1 MWQIFVLLVLLLLAA
16 AAFFQ
21 VEAFL
26 SVLYLV
32 ALVYLLSRLW
42 ARQSMRALVFGR
54 HLPQRAFWGETVE
67 GEVWLENKSR
77 LPIAWLDVHESLPVA
92 LASGESPHEVV
103 SLLGHERYTITY
115 RLVCRKRGVYTVGP
129 LTVRLGD
136 LFGLVPARIIG
147 GDVDTIIVYPRV
159 VPLAQLGLP
168 AHAPFVG
175 MKNRVPL
182 LHDPSRF
189 VGVRPYAEGDP
200 PRMIHWSA
208 SAHLDDLMVKTFEP
222 TIARET
228 LFVLDVDLARYAH
241 GQRYTA
247 TELAI
252 TAVAS
257 MAVHLVQTAQQAV
270 GLLAH
275 GMDGLEQTRTLYWL
289 PVQSGQAH
297 LVHMLEL
304 LARIQPA
311 DDVSVL
317 PHVRRA
323 TAQLAWGATIVLV
336 TGDVDAAT
344 LEHVATWRRLG
355 FHVTLIAVRPG
366 LSVREARRATDLL
379 GVPFYVV
386 WDEHLFALG
395 GVGSAP

>member
-1 MWQIFVLLVLLLLAA
+1 MWQIFILLVLVLLAA

-32 ALVYLLSRLW
+32 VLVYALSRLW
-42 ARQSMRALVFGR
+42 ARLSMRALVFGR
-54 HLPQRAFWGETVE
+54 RVPQRVFWGESVE

-92 LASGESPHEVV
+92 LAAGESPHEVV
-103 SLLGHERYTITY
+103 SLLGHERHTITY
-115 RLVCRKRGVYTVGP
+115 RLVCRKRGVYTIGP

-136 LFGLVPARIIG
+136 LFGLVPARVVG
-147 GDVDTIIVYPRV
+147 GGVDELVVYPRV

-200 PRMIHWSA
+200 PRQIHWSA
-208 SAHLDDLMVKTFEP
+208 SAHLDALMVKTFEP

-228 LFVLDVDLARYAH
+228 LLVLDVDLARYAH

-247 TELAI
+247 IELAV

-257 MAVHLVQTAQQAV
+257 MAVHLVQVEQQAV

-275 GMDGLEQTRTLYWL
+275 GIDGLHQSREVFWL
-289 PVQSGQAH
+289 PVQAGQGH
-297 LVHMLEL
+297 LVHLLEY

-317 PHVRRA
+317 PHVRQA
-323 TAQLAWGATIVLV
+323 IAKLSWGATIVLV
-336 TGDVDAAT
+336 TGDADMDV
-344 LEHVATWRRLG
+344 LEHVATWRRQG
-355 FHVTLIAVRPG
+355 FHVVLVAVRPG
-366 LSVREARRATDLL
+366 LSVREARRVTEIL

-395 GVGSAP
+395 GVNTA

>member
-1 MWQIFVLLVLLLLAA
+1 MWHIFLFLVLALLAA

-32 ALVYLLSRLW
+32 VLVYVLSRLW

-54 HLPQRAFWGETVE
+54 RIPQRLFWGEHIT

-103 SLLGHERYTITY
+103 SLLGHERHTITY
-115 RLVCRKRGVYTVGP
+115 RLVCRKRGVYTIGP
-129 LTVRLGD
+129 STVRLGD
-136 LFGLVPARIIG
+136 LFGLVPARVVG
-147 GDVDTIIVYPRV
+147 GDVDELVVYPRV
-159 VPLAQLGLP
+159 VPLTQLGLP

-200 PRMIHWSA
+200 PRQIHWPA
-208 SAHLDDLMVKTFEP
+208 SAHLDELMVKTFEP

-228 LFVLDVDLARYAH
+228 LLVLDVDLARYAH

-247 TELAI
+247 IELAV
-252 TAVAS
+252 TATAS
-257 MAVHLVQTAQQAV
+257 MAVHLVQKEQQAV

-275 GMDGLEQTRTLYWL
+275 GIDGLRQSRELFWL
-289 PVQSGQAH
+289 PVQSGHGH
-297 LVHMLEL
+297 LVHMLEY

-311 DDVSVL
+311 EDVSVL

-323 TAQLAWGATIVLV
+323 IARLSWGATIVLA
-336 TGDVDAAT
+336 TGDADMDV
-344 LEHVATWRRLG
+344 LSHVATWQRQG
-355 FHVTLIAVRPG
+355 FHVVLVMVRPG
-366 LSVREARRATDLL
+366 LSVREARRTTDIL
-379 GVPFYVV
+379 GVPLYVV
-386 WDEHLFALG
+386 WDEHMFALG
-395 GVGSAP
+395 GVHKP